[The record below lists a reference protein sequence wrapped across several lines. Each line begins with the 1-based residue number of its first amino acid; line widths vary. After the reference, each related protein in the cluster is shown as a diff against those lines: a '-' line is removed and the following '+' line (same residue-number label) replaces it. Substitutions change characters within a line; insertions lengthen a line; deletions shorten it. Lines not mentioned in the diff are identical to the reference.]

1 MYPRIR
7 ISSLYSLSLFLLFA
21 ILGGCSGG
29 SGSSGG
35 GESQPKAS
43 APTVTAIAPSSVPV
57 GSPAFTLSVTGS
69 NFQPQ
74 AVVNWNTT
82 ALATTYT
89 SASALSAVVP
99 ADLAATGSTA
109 NISVTNPDGQ
119 STTGGASSQ
128 QVSVMNPAPTLSAVA
143 PQLLYAGSPDTV
155 LTLTGTNFNS
165 SSVVMAGTTRL
176 ATTFVSATELTASAP
191 AALLAS
197 AGTLSVAV
205 LNPAPGGG
213 SSQTIP
219 VTLSQP
225 PAVLASLSPATVT
238 VGSSM
243 VTATLTGTY
252 FTPTSVVY
260 LSNSPAATTTYISST
275 SIQFTIPAQSLVST
289 GILIVTVHDS
299 AWPNNISNQLKL
311 QVVNPVPVLSSI
323 APVSITA
330 GAPDFYLTLSGTNFV
345 SSSTVLINGT
355 PTQPESSSGTTA
367 SVLIPAS
374 AVSTVGAVTIA
385 VSSPAPGGGTS
396 APQTLNVI
404 SANNRIRTVDIEAA
418 DLGWDPAHSLLIA
431 STLSGSSNNPNSI
444 VTIDPLQGTV
454 ITAASLPSQP
464 SGISV
469 TSDGTYVYVTLP
481 STGQIERFT
490 LPSLAPDITFGLGST
505 NGNPN
510 ITDSVAAAPGAP
522 HTVAVSLSNVSVS
535 NNSMAVFDD
544 GVARSNI
551 ATTTAF
557 GENYD
562 TPVWGKDATTLYGSN
577 AEIST
582 ADEDIFSV
590 NNSGVTLVSDQ
601 HSALGEFVKHLA
613 FDTKTGHLVDG
624 YGDVVTAASGQSA
637 GQFAVQNTVSYAEN
651 PFALDITQRTVF
663 YLNTNGFYPNNPPN
677 GTYIEAFSLDQ
688 FNYINSMLVNGLTG
702 GSAIVR
708 WGTSGLAING
718 SSQIYLIDG
727 SFVAPTGVSSPAG
740 GYIAPSPTLT
750 SVTPVSVTAGSGD
763 VKVTLTG
770 RDFTQSS
777 QVTWNNQTFPI
788 DSVSDTQIVATIPA
802 SSLTTPIASGIA
814 ATNGVG
820 TASSSALG
828 FTVLPD
834 LGSSTQINTLDIS
847 GQDLAWDSTHNLLY
861 VAVPGSD
868 PVFPNTI
875 AVVDPTKS
883 ALTQAIPVADN
894 PGVISLSDDNQY
906 LYSGFYGQAII
917 QRYAL
922 PSFSL
927 DLTIPT
933 GVGYPANTVGT
944 VGSCTFAEEI
954 KVAPGNPQ
962 SIAVTTGNYNI
973 EPRGCGNLAIY
984 DKATPRP
991 GFVVYGSGA
1000 FDFSTLAWGA
1010 DANTLYG
1017 QSDIEGEPQGL
1028 AGFSVSSTGVTVGGT
1043 LNSGNLGLRV
1053 HYDTGTKLLYS
1064 DSGVITNPV
1073 GPAQV
1078 GAFPSGVAV
1087 VTDSTLKRAFVL
1099 TSSTSNI
1106 SNNPGQGATS
1116 YTLNIYDLN
1125 TLGLL
1130 NSIVIPDVL
1139 GYPTRMTRWG
1149 SNGLAFVTNSQVYT
1163 AGSAGVLYILQG
1175 SGISGSP

>member
-1 MYPRIR
+1 
-7 ISSLYSLSLFLLFA
+7 
-21 ILGGCSGG
+21 
-29 SGSSGG
+29 
-35 GESQPKAS
+35 
-43 APTVTAIAPSSVPV
+43 
-57 GSPAFTLSVTGS
+57 
-69 NFQPQ
+69 
-74 AVVNWNTT
+74 VVKWNTT

-89 SASALSAVVP
+89 STSALSAAVP
-99 ADLAATGSTA
+99 ANLAATGSTA
-109 NISVTNPDGQ
+109 NITVTNPDGQ
-119 STTGGASSQ
+119 STTGSASSQ

-176 ATTFVSATELTASAP
+176 ATTFVSATQLTASAP

-197 AGTLSVAV
+197 IGTLSVAV

-225 PAVLASLSPATVT
+225 PATLASLSPATVT
-238 VGSSM
+238 ARSSM
-243 VTATLTGTY
+243 VTTTLTGTY
-252 FTPTSVVY
+252 FTPTSLVY
-260 LSNSPAATTTYISST
+260 ISNYPAATTTYISST
-275 SIQFTIPAQSLVST
+275 SIQFTIPSQSLIST
-289 GILIVTVHDS
+289 GTLIVTVHDS
-299 AWPNNISNQLKL
+299 AWPNNISNQLML
-311 QVVNPVPVLSSI
+311 HVVNPVPVLSSI
-323 APVSITA
+323 SPVSITA
-330 GAPDFYLTLSGTNFV
+330 GAPNFYLTLSGSNFV
-345 SSSTVLINGT
+345 SSSAVLINGA
-355 PTQPESSSGTTA
+355 PTQPDSSSGTTA

-385 VSSPAPGGGTS
+385 VSNPAPGGGTS
-396 APQTLNVI
+396 ASQTLNVI
-404 SANNRIRTVDIEAA
+404 SANNRIRTVNVEAA
-418 DLGWDPAHSLLIA
+418 DLGWDPAHNLLIA

-469 TSDGTYVYVTLP
+469 TSDGSYVYVTLP
-481 STGQIERFT
+481 STGQIERFI
-490 LPSLAPDITFGLGST
+490 LPSLTPDITFGLGSA
-505 NGNPN
+505 NGKPN
-510 ITDSVAAAPGAP
+510 TTTSVAAAPGAP
-522 HTVAVSLSNVSVS
+522 HTVAVSLQNTSV
-535 NNSMAVFDD
+535 NSSVAIFDD
-544 GVARSNI
+544 GAVRSNI
-551 ATTTAF
+551 AVPTGFTD
-557 GENYD
+557 NYN
-562 TPVWGKDATTLYGSN
+562 TPVWGSDATTLYGSN
-577 AEIST
+577 AVMST
-582 ADEDIFSV
+582 ADEYTFSV
-590 NNSGVTLVSDQ
+590 NNSGVTLLNDQ
-601 HSALGEFVKHLA
+601 RSALGEFIRHLA
-613 FDTKTGHLVDG
+613 FDTKTGRLVDG
-624 YGDVVTAASGQSA
+624 DGDVVTAASGQNI
-637 GQFAVQNTVSYAEN
+637 GQLQVQNTIGYEEN
-651 PFALDITQRTVF
+651 PFALDTAQRTVF
-663 YLNTNGFYPNNPPN
+663 YLNVNGFYPNGTVN
-677 GTYIEAFSLDQ
+677 GTYIQAFSLDQ

-702 GSAIVR
+702 GSTIVR

-727 SFVAPTGVSSPAG
+727 SFVAPTGISSPAG
-740 GYIAPSPTLT
+740 GYIAPSPSLI
-750 SVTPVSVTAGSGD
+750 SVTPAAVTAGSAD

-802 SSLTTPIASGIA
+802 SSLTTPVASGIA
-814 ATNGVG
+814 ATNGTG
-820 TASSSALG
+820 TASSGALG

-834 LGSSTQINTLDIS
+834 LGSGTQINTLDIS
-847 GQDLAWDSTHNLLY
+847 GQDLAWDSKHNLLY

-883 ALTQAIPVADN
+883 TLTQAIPVADN
-894 PGVISLSDDNQY
+894 PSVISLSDDNQY

-933 GVGYPANTVGT
+933 GAGYPANTVGT
-944 VGSCTFAEEI
+944 HGSCTFAVEV
-954 KVAPGNPQ
+954 KVTPDNPQ
-962 SIAVTTGNYNI
+962 SIAVTSGNDNI
-973 EPRGCGNLAIY
+973 EPKGCGNLAIY
-984 DKATPRP
+984 DNATPRP
-991 GFVVYGSGA
+991 GVVVYGSGGL
-1000 FDFSTLAWGA
+1000 DFSTLAWGA

-1017 QSDIEGEPQGL
+1017 QSDISGQPQNLG
-1028 AGFSVSSTGVTVGGT
+1028 GFAVSSAGVTVVGA

-1053 HYDTGTKLLYS
+1053 HFDSGTKLLYS

-1078 GAFPSGVAV
+1078 GTLPSGAAV

-1099 TSSTSNI
+1099 SSSTSNP
-1106 SNNPGQGATS
+1106 SNNSGQGATS

-1139 GYPTRMTRWG
+1139 GYPTRMARWG
-1149 SNGLAFVTNSQVYT
+1149 SNGLVFVTNSQLYT
-1163 AGSAGVLYILQG
+1163 TGSAGVLYILQG

>member
-1 MYPRIR
+1 MSLRFR
-7 ISSLYSLSLFLLFA
+7 ISHFFLLSLFGFFA
-21 ILGGCSGG
+21 ILGGCS
-29 SGSSGG
+29 SGSDNSGG
-35 GESQPKAS
+35 GGSQQKTP
-43 APTVTAIAPSSVPV
+43 APIVTSISPSSVPA
-57 GSPAFTLSVTGS
+57 GSPAFTLSITGS

-82 ALATTYT
+82 ALATTFT
-89 SASALSAVVP
+89 SASALSAAVP
-99 ADLAATGSTA
+99 ANLAATGSTA
-109 NISVTNPDGQ
+109 NITVHNPDGQ
-119 STTGGASSQ
+119 STTGNTSSQ
-128 QVSVMNPAPTLSAVA
+128 QVSITNPAPTLSGVT
-143 PQLLYAGSPDTV
+143 PQLLYAGSPTTAF
-155 LTLTGTNFNS
+155 TLTGTNFNS
-165 SSVVMAGTTRL
+165 SSVVMAGTTSL
-176 ATTFVSATELTASAP
+176 MTTFVSATQLTASAP
-191 AALLAS
+191 AALLATV
-197 AGTLSVAV
+197 GTLSLAV

-225 PAVLASLSPATVT
+225 PATLASLSPATAT
-238 VGSSM
+238 AGSPQ
-243 VTATLTGTY
+243 VNVTLTGTY

-260 LSNSPAATTTYISST
+260 INNYFAAATTYISST
-275 SIQFTIPAQSLVST
+275 SIHFTIPAQALTST
-289 GILIVTVHDS
+289 GNLIVTVHDS
-299 AWPNNISNQLKL
+299 AWPNNISNQLTF
-311 QVVNPVPVLSSI
+311 QIVNPVPVLSSI
-323 APVSITA
+323 SPLSITA
-330 GAPDFYLTLSGTNFV
+330 GAPNFSLTLSGSNFV
-345 SSSTVLINGT
+345 SSSTILINGT
-355 PTQPESSSGTTA
+355 PTQPDSSSGTTA

-385 VSSPAPGGGTS
+385 VSNPAPGGGTS
-396 APQTLNVI
+396 ASQTLNVI
-404 SANNRIRTVDIEAA
+404 SANNRIRTVNVEAA
-418 DLGWDPAHSLLIA
+418 DLGWDPAHNLLIA

-469 TSDGTYVYVTLP
+469 TSDGSYVYVTLP

-490 LPSLAPDITFGLGST
+490 LPSLTPDITFGLGSV
-505 NGNPN
+505 NGKPN
-510 ITDSVAAAPGAP
+510 TTYSVAAAPGAP
-522 HTVAVSLSNVSVS
+522 HTVAVSLSNTSVS

-544 GVARSNI
+544 GVVRSNI

-562 TPVWGKDATTLYGSN
+562 TPVWGNDATTLYGSN
-577 AEIST
+577 AEMST
-582 ADEDIFSV
+582 ADEDTFSV

-601 HSALGEFVKHLA
+601 RSALGEFVTHLA
-613 FDTKTGHLVDG
+613 FDTKTGRLVDG
-624 YGDVVTAASGQSA
+624 YGDVVAAASGQSA
-637 GQFAVQNTVSYAEN
+637 GQFQVQNTIGYEQN
-651 PFALDITQRTVF
+651 PFALDTTQRTVF

-708 WGTSGLAING
+708 WGTSGLAIG
-718 SSQIYLIDG
+718 GASQIYLIDG
-727 SFVAPTGVSSPAG
+727 SFVAPTGISSPAG

-750 SVTPVSVTAGSGD
+750 SITPVAVTAGSAD

-777 QVTWNNQTFPI
+777 QVTWNNQTFPV

-802 SSLTTPIASGIA
+802 SSLTTPVASGLA
-814 ATNGVG
+814 ATNGTG

-883 ALTQAIPVADN
+883 ALTQAIPVANN
-894 PGVISLSDDNQY
+894 PGVLALSDDNQY

-933 GVGYPANTVGT
+933 GAGYPANTVGT

-954 KVAPGNPQ
+954 RVAPGNPQ
-962 SIAVTTGNYNI
+962 SIAVTSGNYNI

-984 DKATPRP
+984 DNATPRP
-991 GFVVYGSGA
+991 GLVVYGSGA

-1017 QSDIEGEPQGL
+1017 QSDIDGQPQGL
-1028 AGFSVSSTGVTVGGT
+1028 AGFSVSSTGVSVGST
-1043 LNSGNLGLRV
+1043 LNGGNLGLRV

-1078 GAFPSGVAV
+1078 GTFPSGVAV

-1099 TSSTSNI
+1099 TSSASNGL
-1106 SNNPGQGATS
+1106 NNSGQGATS

-1149 SNGLAFVTNSQVYT
+1149 SNALAFVTNSQLYT
-1163 AGSAGVLYILQG
+1163 TGSAGVLYILQG
-1175 SGISGSP
+1175 SGITGLP